1 MSDMTRIL
9 NKNLLKYAVQ
19 RSIFNSDGTV
29 ADVRRSVLVEVF
41 VPSGDASVADKHG
54 MTLYSGKDFDM
65 LPSLADTVAALPVG
79 SVIEVWDGRYL
90 FGSGRS
96 HDGYLRY
103 ANETVP
109 ATSTDATQEILFS

>member
-1 MSDMTRIL
+1 VSDMTRTL
-9 NKNLLKYAVQ
+9 NRNLFKYAVQ
-19 RSIFNSDGTV
+19 RSIFNSDGSV

-54 MTLYSGKDFDM
+54 MTLYSGTEFDL
-65 LPSLADTVAALPVG
+65 LPSLSDTVALLPVG

-90 FGSGRS
+90 FGSARS

-103 ANETVP
+103 ASEQTAP
-109 ATSTDATQEILFS
+109 AVSVDQPSLF